1 MNRWTRL
8 AMLLYPRRWRQRYGM
23 EVETLIDDTG
33 GGWRV
38 VADVARQALLMR
50 TRDHLRRL
58 VAAPVFT
65 ITAVATLAIAIGANT
80 VIFTIV
86 NGLLLRP
93 LPFPQPE
100 ALVGVWHHAP
110 GFVSFPLNQAAFTY
124 FTYRDEATTFED
136 IGLWMN
142 SRASV
147 IGRGEPEDLPA
158 LMVTDGTLP
167 LLRVRPSAGRLFTEA
182 DDVPGSRETVMI
194 SHAYWLRAFQGS
206 AAAIGQSLI
215 VDGHAREVIGVLPD
229 RFRLLQH
236 APDLVLPLRL
246 NRAQTQIGLF
256 RYQGVGRLKPGVS
269 IEQATADLARLIPG
283 MPDRFPIPTGFS
295 REMYK
300 AFRMAPEIHPLRDDL
315 TGSVSGMLWI
325 VFGAVGLLLIVAC
338 ANVANLFLLRGE
350 NRRREFAVQ
359 LALGS
364 GRARVA
370 GQLLGEALT
379 LSLGSGLLAIAIAHA
394 GLRFLQRTA
403 ANQIPLIGEMTIDP
417 TTIGFAMMLA
427 ILAGVAFCALPIIR
441 FTRPNLPEALRENG
455 RGSSDAHG
463 RHRTRNALVVAQV
476 AIALVLLVGATLMVR
491 TFVAIRD
498 VKPGFAN
505 GENVLTLRIN
515 IADAVSPDP
524 VATARLHEQIVHRI
538 ADIAGVQNAALT
550 SSITTD
556 GANRRDPVFVEG
568 LVGEDG
574 RMPPV
579 RRMKWVSPGYY
590 QTMGDQIIAGRDFTW
605 PDVLEHREVAII
617 SDSLACETFGRAQA
631 ALGRRVRSN
640 PNSPWREIVGVAGN
654 EHDDGPTRPP
664 TPMIYWPYLQEGHAP
679 GRITV
684 ERALVYAVRSDRVRD
699 AGLLR
704 DIQQAMWAVNPTLA
718 ISRVETVEDVYRRA
732 TAQGSLT
739 LMILLIASA
748 VTLLLGIV
756 GVYGVIAYVVAQ
768 RRREVG
774 IRLALGATGQDV
786 IRLFLG
792 RGLAIVAIGLAIG
805 TIAAIAGSSALSTL
819 LFGVD
824 RLDVSVYGLAIATLA
839 IVAGLAIWLPARQAA
854 TTEPGIVLRN

>member
-8 AMLLYPRRWRQRYGM
+8 AMLVYPRRWRQRYGM
-23 EVETLIDDTG
+23 ELETLVEDTG

-38 VADVARQALLMR
+38 VADVTRHALLMR

-58 VAAPVFT
+58 AAAPVFT
-65 ITAVATLAIAIGANT
+65 MTAVVTLAIAIGANA
-80 VIFTIV
+80 VIFSIV

-100 ALVGVWHHAP
+100 TLVGVSHVAP
-110 GFVSFPLNQAAFTY
+110 GFVSGPLNQAAFTY
-124 FTYRDEATTFED
+124 FTYRDDATSFED

-147 IGRGEPEDLPA
+147 VGRGDPEDLPA
-158 LMVTDGTLP
+158 LSVTDGTLP
-167 LLRVRPSAGRLFTEA
+167 LLGVRPSAGRLFTAA
-182 DDVPGSRETVMI
+182 DDAPGSRETVVI

-206 AAAIGQSLI
+206 AAAIGQSLV
-215 VDGHAREVIGVLPD
+215 VDGRAREVIGVLPD

-246 NRAQTQIGLF
+246 NRAQAQIGLF
-256 RYQGVGRLKPGVS
+256 RYQGIARLKPGVS

-283 MPDRFPIPTGFS
+283 MPDRFPIPAGFS
-295 REMYK
+295 REMYEG
-300 AFRMAPEIHPLRDDL
+300 FRLAPDIHPLRDDL
-315 TGSVSGMLWI
+315 TGAVSGMLWI

-350 NRRREFAVQ
+350 TRRREFAVQ

-379 LSLGSGLLAIAIAHA
+379 LSLGSGFLGVAIAHA
-394 GLRFLQRTA
+394 GLRFLQRMA
-403 ANQIPLIGEMTIDP
+403 GDQIPLIGEMTIDLP
-417 TTIGFAMMLA
+417 TIGFATMLA
-427 ILAGVAFCALPIIR
+427 VLAGLGFCALPIVR

-455 RGSSDAHG
+455 RGSSDAHS

-498 VKPGFAN
+498 VRPGFAD
-505 GENVLTLRIN
+505 GEQVLTLRIN

-524 VATARLHEQIVHRI
+524 VATARLHEQIVRG
-538 ADIAGVQNAALT
+538 IAGIPGVRDAALT

-556 GANRRDPVFVEG
+556 GANRRDPLFVEG
-568 LVGEDG
+568 VIGEDG

-590 QTMGDQIIAGRDFTW
+590 QTMGNPIVAGRDFTW
-605 PDVLEHREVAII
+605 PDVLAHREVAIV
-617 SDSLACETFGRAQA
+617 SDGLARESFGSAHA
-631 ALGRRVRSN
+631 AVGRRVRAS
-640 PNSPWREIVGVAGN
+640 PTSPWREIVGVVGN

-664 TPMIYWPYLQEGHAP
+664 TPIVYWPFLQENHAP

-684 ERALVYAVRSDRVRD
+684 ERALVYAVRSDRVTD

-704 DIQQAMWAVNPTLA
+704 DIQQAVWAVNPVLP
-718 ISRVETVEDVYRRA
+718 ISRVETVDDVYRRA

-739 LMILLIASA
+739 LMVLMIASG
-748 VTLLLGIV
+748 VTLLLGVV

-774 IRLALGATGQDV
+774 IRLALGATAHDV
-786 IRLFLG
+786 VRLFLG

-805 TIAAIAGSSALSTL
+805 TIAAVVGSSALSTL

-824 RLDVSVYGLAIATLA
+824 RLDLSVYGLAITTLA
-839 IVAGLAIWLPARQAA
+839 VVAGVAIWLPARQAA
-854 TTEPGIVLRN
+854 TTQPGIILRS